1 MPELPEVE
9 VVRRGLTPF
18 VKGSKID
25 HVEVRHARSVR
36 RNEGQ
41 FEDQLAGATIE
52 HVSRRGKFMWC
63 VLDRPD
69 ALVVH
74 LGMSGQ
80 FRVYP
85 WIDQESVLEA
95 RSHPHLRVLCEL
107 ALEQQGNRD
116 GGKYDLHFLDQR
128 TFGGMHLSPLVEV
141 DTGEYVPQSVAH
153 IARDPL
159 DPRFDIDL
167 FVDRV
172 GTTPSEIK
180 RVLLNQSV
188 ISGVGNIYAD
198 EALFRTGLHGSIP
211 ASQLDQESVHRLVA
225 NVTDVMNEAL
235 DEGGTSFDALYVNV
249 NGESGYFSR
258 SLAVY
263 GREGQPCERCGSAIE
278 RISFMNRSSF
288 FCGKCQPRNPAV
300 AHA

>member
-9 VVRRGLTPF
+9 VVRRGLMPF
-18 VKGSKID
+18 IQGSRI
-25 HVEVRHARSVR
+25 HRVEVLHPRAIR
-36 RNEGQ
+36 RNEGPFVDLLQ
-41 FEDQLAGATIE
+41 GANIH
-52 HVSRRGKFMWC
+52 HVSRRGKFLWC
-63 VLDRPD
+63 VLDRSE

-85 WIDQESVLEA
+85 WTAHNNPAVE
-95 RSHPHLRVLCEL
+95 RGHPHLRILFEL
-107 ALEQQGNRD
+107 DQQKGARI
-116 GGKYDLHFLDQR
+116 DLHFLDQR
-128 TFGGMHLSPLVEV
+128 TFGGMHLSPLVECGL
-141 DTGEYVPQSVAH
+141 GEYVPQTVAH

-159 DPRFDIDL
+159 DPCFDLEIL
-167 FVDRV
+167 V
-172 GTTPSEIK
+172 GKLRNTHSEIK

-198 EALFRTGLHGSIP
+198 EALFRSGLHGSIP
-211 ASQLDQESVHRLVA
+211 ASELNTEDVRNLVSQVK
-225 NVTDVMNEAL
+225 NVMNEAL

-263 GREGQPCERCGSAIE
+263 GREGQPCDRCGASIE

-288 FCGKCQPRNPAV
+288 LCGQCQPRNPAV
-300 AHA
+300 AHASEA